1 MSVFHDNSGYCH
13 WHKRKKSQVAKVDV
27 FVSGKEEDEE
37 EKNSLSQ
44 AAIFQIKST
53 KNVNLKLI
61 FHFDACEKK
70 KLYFANLS
78 FSAV

>member
-1 MSVFHDNSGYCH
+1 MTASGE
-13 WHKRKKSQVAKVDV
+13 KSQVAKVDV

-37 EKNSLSQ
+37 EKSSLSQ